1 MTIDSDLD
9 SEPSDV
15 NPAGV
20 GGRSAAAG
28 LLALTLVPL
37 GQVVLVV
44 GVIGSVLAAIV
55 LALGVRAADRSAV
68 RLATLTLVL
77 ALIGSIGLPFAIWFA
92 VAAVW
97 LWSRAFPQFAPT
109 RGWLPAGTSS
119 PILCWLTGGIVL
131 LAGGGLTVW
140 SLVVSDPGQG
150 STGQLIEAGQGA
162 PGWAIALFVVIFVP
176 VNAVTEEVA
185 YRGIAFESA
194 TRFLPVFSALVA
206 QALAFGTLHVA
217 GFPSGLAGIGL
228 AFGYGIVIGLIR
240 QISGG
245 LRFPVI
251 AHMAADA
258 TIAVLVILLLLP
270 G

>member
-1 MTIDSDLD
+1 MTIDSDVN
-9 SEPSDV
+9 SESSAV
-15 NPAGV
+15 NPTGV
-20 GGRSAAAG
+20 GVLSAAAG
-28 LLALTLVPL
+28 LLGLTLVPL

-44 GVIGSVLAAIV
+44 GIVGSVLAAIV
-55 LALGVRAADRSAV
+55 LAIGVKAGDRGAV

-97 LWSRAFPQFAPT
+97 LWSQAFPQFAPT
-109 RGWLPAGTSS
+109 RGWLPAGTAS
-119 PILCWLTGGIVL
+119 PILWWLTGGIVL
-131 LAGGGLTVW
+131 LAGSGLAVW
-140 SLVVSDPGQG
+140 SLVVADPGQG
-150 STGQLIEAGQGA
+150 TTGQLIEAGQGT
-162 PGWAIALFVVIFVP
+162 PGWAIALFVVVFVP

-194 TRFLPVFSALVA
+194 TRFLPGIPALVA

-217 GFPSGLAGIGL
+217 GFPSGPAGIGL
-228 AFGYGIVIGLIR
+228 AFAYGIAIGLIR

-258 TIAVLVILLLLP
+258 TIAILVIGLLLP
-270 G
+270 E